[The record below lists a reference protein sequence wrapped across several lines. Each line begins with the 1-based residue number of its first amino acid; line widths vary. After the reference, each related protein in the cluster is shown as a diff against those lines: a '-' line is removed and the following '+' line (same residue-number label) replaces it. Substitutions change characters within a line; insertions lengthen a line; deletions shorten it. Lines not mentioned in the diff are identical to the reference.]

1 MAPRTPRSTPRKF
14 DDSFKFK
21 FGETTHVYSVEVMLE
36 MIVQG
41 FKQLQADGITHVA
54 ACNLYIPLRDEKGGP
69 ITRILGK
76 KLEDRHL
83 AHPYRSAADEH
94 GV

>member
-1 MAPRTPRSTPRKF
+1 MPKKTYSKSRSF
-14 DDSFKFK
+14 EDSFKFK
-21 FGETTHVYSVEVMLE
+21 FGEKTHVYPVQVMLE
-36 MIVQG
+36 MIIEG
-41 FKQLQADGITHVA
+41 FKQMQADGITHVA

-83 AHPYRSAADEH
+83 SHPYRSAADEH